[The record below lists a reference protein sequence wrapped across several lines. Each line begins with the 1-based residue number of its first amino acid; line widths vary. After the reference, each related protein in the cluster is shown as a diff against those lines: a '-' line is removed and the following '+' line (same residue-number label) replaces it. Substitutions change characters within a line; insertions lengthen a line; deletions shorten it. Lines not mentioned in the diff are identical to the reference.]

1 MRPLLI
7 ALAVLAADQITKWLV
22 LTSPPMG
29 NVGSLFGVV
38 SLDLVFHKNFGITFG
53 LLSQNALSQP
63 LMGGFTAL
71 IGVAILVWAIRLPP
85 TDNQRSNQPDKIGLA
100 MVSGG
105 ALGNS
110 MDRLNLT
117 GLNNGGG
124 VIDFLDVYLTTN
136 HTTYHWPTFNLADSA
151 IVIGVGLLLFVSR
164 PPKTPKTK

>member
-22 LTSPPMG
+22 LTSPPVG
-29 NVGSLFGVV
+29 NVGSLFGIV

-71 IGVAILVWAIRLPP
+71 VGVAILVWAITSSP
-85 TDNQRSNQPDKIGLA
+85 QIDKIGLA

-136 HTTYHWPTFNLADSA
+136 HTTYHWHTFNLADSA

-164 PPKTPKTK
+164 PPKTQKTK